1 MTTKL
6 YQIEEKI
13 NKIKHYLN
21 ILFQLQKYSLEQIT
35 KNVIL
40 KGAVERYLYLATD
53 SVISLIEMVIS
64 FKSLQKPMYYSDSVD
79 ILSENGIINN
89 AQQKLLHKIIGF
101 RNIMAHDYEKV
112 DYQIVYSILQNNL
125 TDISEFC
132 DYIIKKL

>member
-6 YQIEEKI
+6 YQIEDKI
-13 NKIKHYLN
+13 NKIKHYLD
-21 ILFQLQKYSLEQIT
+21 ILIKFQKYSLEQIT
-35 KNVIL
+35 KNVLL

-53 SVISLIEMVIS
+53 SVISLIEMVVS

-79 ILSENGIINN
+79 ILSENGIISNN
-89 AQQKLLHKIIGF
+89 QQKLLHKIIGF